1 MTPGIA
7 KNMALNSTENA
18 LKNIYLS
25 HPERHL
31 DLPCDYEEVKDV
43 FDRAYAADNLMKS
56 EKLPESSFIE
66 NNMDCALIR
75 HMRYTPANWH
85 MHEFFE
91 LLYVINGTCINT
103 FSDRSFDMKPGDIC
117 ISAPGSVHS
126 ISAFSDDAI
135 MINILLRKTTFEHAF
150 LGLLDEDDILASFF
164 RRALYSSDTIPY
176 LLFHTGQDKE
186 LFSIADRIYNEYHA
200 NHRFR
205 RQMVNTLLSEFFVLL
220 LRKYEQY
227 VESPFFGTSEHAENI
242 IYILRYIQENAET
255 VTLGTLASF
264 SNYSE
269 RQLQRII
276 EHATNMSFSTLIQ
289 TLRMK
294 KAASLLKESDLSI
307 EMVCEQTGYASANNF
322 RRVFSKHFGCTPKEY
337 RKAYKVK

>member
-1 MTPGIA
+1 M
-7 KNMALNSTENA
+7 L
-18 LKNIYLS
+18 Y
-25 HPERHL
+25 
-31 DLPCDYEEVKDV
+31 
-43 FDRAYAADNLMKS
+43 
-56 EKLPESSFIE
+56 
-66 NNMDCALIR
+66 
-75 HMRYTPANWH
+75 
-85 MHEFFE
+85 FE
-91 LLYVINGTCINT
+91 LLYVVNGTCINT

-126 ISAFSDDAI
+126 ISAFTDDAI

-176 LLFHTGQDKE
+176 LLFHTGRDKE
-186 LFSIADRIYNEYHA
+186 LFYIADRIFNEYHA
-200 NHRFR
+200 HHRFR
-205 RQMVNTLLSEFFVLL
+205 RQMVNTLLSEFFVML
-220 LRKYEQY
+220 LREYEQY
-227 VESPFFGTSEHAENI
+227 VDSPFFGTSEHAENI

-269 RQLQRII
+269 PQLQRII
-276 EHATNMSFSTLIQ
+276 EHATNMSFSALIQ

-322 RRVFSKHFGCTPKEY
+322 RRVFFKHFGCTPKEY
-337 RKAYKVK
+337 RKAYKTN